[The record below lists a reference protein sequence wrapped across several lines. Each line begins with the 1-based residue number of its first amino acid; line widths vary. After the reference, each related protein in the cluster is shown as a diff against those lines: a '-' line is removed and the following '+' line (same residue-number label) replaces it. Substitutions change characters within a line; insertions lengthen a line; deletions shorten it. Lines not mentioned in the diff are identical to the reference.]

1 MVATTYSYDF
11 YLRGIYSSNRGARKA
26 ERRSSMQNSELTKAD
41 SSAMKKIIEQ
51 LRQLEWSE
59 PTVMEDKDSNSMNT
73 VSDSTNYKFTKLFA
87 DTYNNL
93 LESAGNS
100 TSGQAKRLISRMK
113 HLTREQKDALESV
126 SISISSNGKLSV
138 KKGTV
143 NQAATYK
150 FKQLF
155 GSDSDYLTEMSSIAK
170 KIKRHAS
177 QIVIPPKKAKA
188 NTKQDS
194 TSNAADT
201 SSVAAIA
208 EIAGSVHTAD
218 LAGITTDTANT
229 SGSASNSLIGNTV
242 DVIL

>member
-59 PTVMEDKDSNSMNT
+59 PTVMEDKDS
-73 VSDSTNYKFTKLFA
+73 DSTNYKFTKLFA

-126 SISISSNGKLSV
+126 GISISSNGKLSV

-188 NTKQDS
+188 STKQDS

-218 LAGITTDTANT
+218 LAGITTGTANT

>member
-87 DTYNNL
+87 
-93 LESAGNS
+93 
-100 TSGQAKRLISRMK
+100 
-113 HLTREQKDALESV
+113 ESV
-126 SISISSNGKLSV
+126 GISISSNGKLSV

-188 NTKQDS
+188 STKQDS

-218 LAGITTDTANT
+218 LAGITTGTANT

>member
-100 TSGQAKRLISRMK
+100 TSGQA
-113 HLTREQKDALESV
+113 
-126 SISISSNGKLSV
+126 
-138 KKGTV
+138 
-143 NQAATYK
+143 
-150 FKQLF
+150 
-155 GSDSDYLTEMSSIAK
+155 
-170 KIKRHAS
+170 
-177 QIVIPPKKAKA
+177 
-188 NTKQDS
+188 
-194 TSNAADT
+194 
-201 SSVAAIA
+201 
-208 EIAGSVHTAD
+208 
-218 LAGITTDTANT
+218 
-229 SGSASNSLIGNTV
+229 
-242 DVIL
+242 

>member
-1 MVATTYSYDF
+1 MGATTYSYDV
-11 YLRGIYSSNRGARKA
+11 YLRGIYSSNRGARKS

-100 TSGQAKRLISRMK
+100 TSGQAKRLVSRMK
-113 HLTREQKDALESV
+113 HLTRE
-126 SISISSNGKLSV
+126 
-138 KKGTV
+138 
-143 NQAATYK
+143 QAATYK

-188 NTKQDS
+188 STKQDS

-218 LAGITTDTANT
+218 LAGITTGTANT

>member
-1 MVATTYSYDF
+1 M
-11 YLRGIYSSNRGARKA
+11 
-26 ERRSSMQNSELTKAD
+26 
-41 SSAMKKIIEQ
+41 
-51 LRQLEWSE
+51 EWSE

-100 TSGQAKRLISRMK
+100 TSGQAKRLVSRMK

-126 SISISSNGKLSV
+126 GISISSNGKLSV

-143 NQAATYK
+143 NQAATYR

-177 QIVIPPKKAKA
+177 QIVIPPKKP
-188 NTKQDS
+188 KQ
-194 TSNAADT
+194 TQNRIVPVT
-201 SSVAAIA
+201 
-208 EIAGSVHTAD
+208 
-218 LAGITTDTANT
+218 LP
-229 SGSASNSLIGNTV
+229 
-242 DVIL
+242 ILPL

>member
-1 MVATTYSYDF
+1 
-11 YLRGIYSSNRGARKA
+11 
-26 ERRSSMQNSELTKAD
+26 
-41 SSAMKKIIEQ
+41 
-51 LRQLEWSE
+51 
-59 PTVMEDKDSNSMNT
+59 
-73 VSDSTNYKFTKLFA
+73 
-87 DTYNNL
+87 
-93 LESAGNS
+93 
-100 TSGQAKRLISRMK
+100 MK

-126 SISISSNGKLSV
+126 GISISSNGKLSV

-188 NTKQDS
+188 STKRS

-218 LAGITTDTANT
+218 LAGITTGTANT

>member
-1 MVATTYSYDF
+1 M
-11 YLRGIYSSNRGARKA
+11 
-26 ERRSSMQNSELTKAD
+26 
-41 SSAMKKIIEQ
+41 
-51 LRQLEWSE
+51 
-59 PTVMEDKDSNSMNT
+59 
-73 VSDSTNYKFTKLFA
+73 
-87 DTYNNL
+87 
-93 LESAGNS
+93 
-100 TSGQAKRLISRMK
+100 
-113 HLTREQKDALESV
+113 
-126 SISISSNGKLSV
+126 
-138 KKGTV
+138 

-188 NTKQDS
+188 STKQDS

-218 LAGITTDTANT
+218 LAGITTGTANT

>member
-126 SISISSNGKLSV
+126 GISISSNGKLSV

-177 QIVIPPKKAKA
+177 QIVKKAKA
-188 NTKQDS
+188 STKQDS

>member
-51 LRQLEWSE
+51 LRQLEWR
-59 PTVMEDKDSNSMNT
+59 
-73 VSDSTNYKFTKLFA
+73 
-87 DTYNNL
+87 
-93 LESAGNS
+93 NS

-126 SISISSNGKLSV
+126 GISISSNGKLSV

-188 NTKQDS
+188 STKQDS

-218 LAGITTDTANT
+218 LAGITTGTANT

>member
-73 VSDSTNYKFTKLFA
+73 VSDSTNY
-87 DTYNNL
+87 NNL

-126 SISISSNGKLSV
+126 GISISSNGKLSV

-188 NTKQDS
+188 STKQDS

-218 LAGITTDTANT
+218 LAGITTGTANT

>member
-93 LESAGNS
+93 LEGK
-100 TSGQAKRLISRMK
+100 TS
-113 HLTREQKDALESV
+113 
-126 SISISSNGKLSV
+126 
-138 KKGTV
+138 
-143 NQAATYK
+143 
-150 FKQLF
+150 
-155 GSDSDYLTEMSSIAK
+155 YLTDETLDQRT
-170 KIKRHAS
+170 KRRFRKRWYLD
-177 QIVIPPKKAKA
+177 QFQRQ
-188 NTKQDS
+188 TQC
-194 TSNAADT
+194 
-201 SSVAAIA
+201 
-208 EIAGSVHTAD
+208 
-218 LAGITTDTANT
+218 
-229 SGSASNSLIGNTV
+229 
-242 DVIL
+242 